1 MLLIGSTTCAQGK
14 SSSFKIRRTA
24 SNKSYFPPGL
34 PTTVKD
40 FKNRCTVSKQMKRFH
55 HYRLLYSII
64 LFINYSNLHRL
75 GRHPKNHQAYRCG
88 QLDCHCGYKYKLC
101 VVYSGTGTQYSL
113 VFPEALASR
122 ETDQWTGRRKIKMDS
137 GLLRDNLKLL
147 HPVLSCLFLDV
158 ESAKITRGRNQSLY
172 KIPSTLPQENLKT
185 GFYFSS

>member
-137 GLLRDNLKLL
+137 GL
-147 HPVLSCLFLDV
+147 
-158 ESAKITRGRNQSLY
+158 
-172 KIPSTLPQENLKT
+172 
-185 GFYFSS
+185 